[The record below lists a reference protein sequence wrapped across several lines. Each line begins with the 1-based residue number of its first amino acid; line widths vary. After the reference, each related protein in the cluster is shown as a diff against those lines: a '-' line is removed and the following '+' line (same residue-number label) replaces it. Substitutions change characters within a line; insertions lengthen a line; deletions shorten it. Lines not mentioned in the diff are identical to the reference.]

1 MILRDDLL
9 AFLRQAKAAAW
20 TSLDLAGLE
29 LEVLPPDIGELTQLE
44 VLILGRWDEAAA
56 DVIGN
61 RLTSLPAT
69 ITQLHNLTELS
80 LWQNQ
85 LSD

>member
-1 MILRDDLL
+1 MLLRDDLL